1 MPFFVARSV
10 LVLAALSAV
19 LAVANAAP
27 AQEAFGIKPRPL
39 DTSRVL
45 SVIGFGSCAKQ
56 DRPMP
61 IFAAIAAQKP
71 ELFIF
76 LGDNIYADTRAMDLM
91 RAKYAMLQANS
102 HFAQLIATCP
112 VLATWDDHDFGEND
126 AGADYPQ
133 REESQ
138 RIFVDFW
145 GDPADSPRRKRP
157 GVYDASIVGPPG
169 KRVQVIVLDTRYFR
183 SPLVKGDKQVGGSWV
198 PSDDPNRTMLGEAQ
212 WRWLREQLLQPAEV
226 RIIASSIQCVA
237 EVAGQETWSNL
248 PRERQRLFDLIRETK
263 ASGAFII
270 SGDRHWAELSVE
282 REAAPYPIY
291 DITASSFN
299 QLHARGTPTVNK
311 FRALPT
317 TYHRENFGRI
327 TIDWKQTDPLLTLE
341 VLDIEGKPVITK
353 PLRLSELQV
362 SKQ

>member
-1 MPFFVARSV
+1 MPFFVAHSV
-10 LVLAALSAV
+10 LVLALSA
-19 LAVANAAP
+19 LLVASNTAH
-27 AQEAFGIKPRPL
+27 AQEAFGIKPQPL

-56 DRPMP
+56 DKPMP
-61 IFAAIAAQKP
+61 IFATIAAQKP

-76 LGDNIYADTRAMDLM
+76 LGDNIYADTRDMDLM

-126 AGADYPQ
+126 AGADYPK

-138 RIFVDFW
+138 QIFVDFW

-157 GVYDASIVGPPG
+157 GVYDACIVGPPG

-212 WRWLREQLLQPAEV
+212 WRWLREQLEQPAEV
-226 RIIASSIQCVA
+226 RIIASSIQCVS

-263 ASGAFII
+263 ANGVFII

-311 FRALPT
+311 YRALPT

-327 TIDWKQTDPLLTLE
+327 TIDWQQADPLLTLE

-362 SKQ
+362 SKQP